1 MAQAIITLTDD
12 GADDVKVD
20 IKFSPELNADH
31 AAHRLCAVA
40 IQAMQGFGEEVTPAK
55 LTHKGAEVQP

>member
-12 GADDVKVD
+12 GADDVEVD

-40 IQAMQGFGEEVTPAK
+40 VQAMQDFGGEVTPARFFTEK
-55 LTHKGAEVQP
+55 AEVQP

>member
-20 IKFSPELNADH
+20 IRFIPELNADH

-40 IQAMQGFGEEVTPAK
+40 VRAMQEAGEEVTPAK
-55 LTHKGAEVQP
+55 LTHEGAEVQP

>member
-12 GADDVKVD
+12 GADVVKVD

-40 IQAMQGFGEEVTPAK
+40 VQAMQGFGEEITPAK
-55 LTHKGAEVQP
+55 FTLENAEVQP

>member
-55 LTHKGAEVQP
+55 LTHEDSEVQP